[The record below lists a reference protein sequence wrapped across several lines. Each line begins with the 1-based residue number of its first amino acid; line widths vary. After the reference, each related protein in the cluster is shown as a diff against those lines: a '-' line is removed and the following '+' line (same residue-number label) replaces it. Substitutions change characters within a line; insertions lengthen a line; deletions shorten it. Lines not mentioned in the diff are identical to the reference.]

1 MFLVPVT
8 KYISH
13 SRVWRFGTV
22 SVRDDG
28 EASATAV
35 FVLLYK
41 AWLPFL
47 LLHHNVTEPHKR
59 GTVNEGREG
68 GREEEE
74 EEEGLEERKDVLGG
88 CVSKTSIHSLKL
100 MTCYNSVTLCT
111 ESGRILFCSVRK

>member
-1 MFLVPVT
+1 MRKLLAVWGEEWVKGVRWFSYLELN
-8 KYISH
+8 ISH
-13 SRVWRFGTV
+13 SRIWRIGTV

-47 LLHHNVTEPHKR
+47 LLHHNVTKPHKR

-68 GREEEE
+68 GRRRRRRRRDWKK
-74 EEEGLEERKDVLGG
+74 ERMCWGG
-88 CVSKTSIHSLKL
+88 VC
-100 MTCYNSVTLCT
+100 
-111 ESGRILFCSVRK
+111 E